1 MKYTD
6 VMKPED
12 ISMAHCWTVFA
23 GMVLSGVSDVQR
35 SEMRKA
41 FYAGFSEG
49 FKIFEDLS
57 RLPEDDAVAHLSRLQ
72 VEMRDFVALMM
83 GDL

>member
-6 VMKPED
+6 LMEPKD

-35 SEMRKA
+35 TEMRKA

-57 RLPEDDAVAHLSRLQ
+57 QLPEADAVAHLSRLQ
-72 VEMRDFVALMM
+72 GEMRDFVGRMM
-83 GDL
+83 GEP